1 MPKPSEK
8 ASYRRQRYLPVI
20 FIALAIVVFII
31 TLVGI
36 RESRTD
42 SLQLLVRQGTSL
54 TEALAQA
61 AENAIVSESFFD
73 YLVHK
78 RYSELVID
86 VASYGLEPS
95 ERQLSRLALD
105 HGIYSIHVFGLDSTI
120 RVSGVARP
128 AGASL
133 PDYVVEEAALL
144 LANPETN
151 YVLLLD
157 VGDIPGEAM
166 HYYLEIT
173 NDLQRVVIIVA
184 DALYYTD
191 ALKKTQIG
199 YLAQNMSREKGVEY
213 VIYQSKQGIVFSS
226 RTTGELLA
234 IDSDPFLTEA
244 LRSDTISNRIY
255 DFQDKTVLE
264 LVRPFSTEDYPFGL
278 LRVGLSLERYYSV
291 SRGFNIQMVTLS
303 GVLFVLVVVVLLYL
317 SGREKRQ
324 EIARKFVRIK
334 SVTDKIFDEMRTG
347 VAVVDKQG
355 TITQANKA
363 FGNILGAS
371 DVVGKPWLSV
381 IPAND
386 PVLMGILTPE
396 GRSVENETTNEFNY
410 VRKTLLVS
418 SSSVEL
424 EGDETG
430 GIVVVVY
437 DITRLKE
444 FEAKSVR
451 KERLSE
457 LGNLAAAVAHEI
469 RNPLNT
475 ISIAVQR
482 LASEFTPKE
491 NAEEYHSFTGQIRS
505 ETKRLNDIITRFLA
519 LARDEKQRLTK
530 VNLKE
535 LVDETCQLLKPEA
548 DKLGIELKGYRDPKA
563 VITADPAGLKQILSN
578 LFNNAKEALAGKPGQ
593 VVIDVTCEEDIVT
606 LAFFDD
612 GPGIPK
618 NVRDKIFT
626 PYYTTKKSGTGLGLS
641 TVHKIV
647 TDAGGEIR
655 METSHWG
662 GARFVM
668 EFPREK

>member
-1 MPKPSEK
+1 MPKPSQN
-8 ASYRRQRYLPVI
+8 ASYRRQRYVPVI
-20 FIALAIVVFII
+20 VIALAITVFII
-31 TLVGI
+31 TMVGI

-42 SLQLLVRQGTSL
+42 SLQLLVRQGTSF

-78 RYSELVID
+78 RYSELVINL
-86 VASYGLEPS
+86 ASYGREPS
-95 ERQLSRLALD
+95 EQQLSRLALD
-105 HGIYSIHVFGLDSTI
+105 HGVYSIHVVGLDSTVQ
-120 RVSGVARP
+120 VSGVARP
-128 AGASL
+128 AGANL
-133 PDYVVEEAALL
+133 PDYVVEEAFQL
-144 LANPETN
+144 LANPEMH
-151 YVLLLD
+151 YFLLFD
-157 VGDIPGEAM
+157 EGDSPGEAV

-173 NDLQRVVIIVA
+173 SDLQRVVIIVA
-184 DALYYTD
+184 DALYYID

-234 IDSDPFLTEA
+234 IDSDPFLTKA

-255 DFQDKTVLE
+255 EFQEKTVLE
-264 LVRPFSTEDYPFGL
+264 LARPFSTEDYPFGL
-278 LRVGLSLERYYSV
+278 LRVGLSLDRYYSV
-291 SRGFNIQMVTLS
+291 SRGFNIQMVTVS

-324 EIARKFVRIK
+324 EIAREFVRIK

-347 VAVVDKQG
+347 VAIVDKQG
-355 TITQANKA
+355 TITLANKA
-363 FGNILGAS
+363 FENILGSS
-371 DVVGKPWLSV
+371 DVVDKPWRSV

-386 PVLMGILTPE
+386 PVLAGILSPE
-396 GRSVENETTNEFNY
+396 GRSVENETTNEFKH

-424 EGDETG
+424 EGDDTG
-430 GIVVVVY
+430 GIVVMVY

-482 LASEFTPKE
+482 LASEFTPQE
-491 NAEEYHSFTGQIRS
+491 NSEEYQSFTGQIRA

-548 DKLGIELKGYRDPKA
+548 DKLGIELQGFRDPKA
-563 VITADPAGLKQILSN
+563 EITADAAGLKQILSN
-578 LFNNAKEALAGKPGQ
+578 LFNNAKEALAGKPGR
-593 VVIDVTCEEDIVT
+593 VVIDATCEEDKVI
-606 LAFFDD
+606 LAFVDD
-612 GPGIPK
+612 GPGIPQ

-626 PYYTTKKSGTGLGLS
+626 PYYTTKESGTGLGLS

-647 TDAGGEIR
+647 ADAGGEIK
-655 METSHWG
+655 METSQWG

-668 EFPREK
+668 EFTRQN

>member
-1 MPKPSEK
+1 MPKPSQNT
-8 ASYRRQRYLPVI
+8 SYRRQRYIPVAV
-20 FIALAIVVFII
+20 IALAVTVFII
-31 TLVGI
+31 TIVGI
-36 RESRTD
+36 RESRSD

-86 VASYGLEPS
+86 LASYGLEPS
-95 ERQLSRLALD
+95 QLQLTRLALD
-105 HGIYSIHVFGLDSTI
+105 HGIYSIHVLGLDATVQI
-120 RVSGVARP
+120 SGVARP
-128 AGASL
+128 VGASL
-133 PDYVVEEAALL
+133 PDYVLEEAAQL
-144 LANPETN
+144 LANPEMN
-151 YVLLLD
+151 YILLFD
-157 VGDIPGEAM
+157 EGHIPGEAI

-173 NDLQRVVIIVA
+173 NDLRRVVIIVA
-184 DALYYTD
+184 DALYYID

-213 VIYQSKQGIVFSS
+213 IIYQSKQGIVFSS

-234 IDSDPFLTEA
+234 IDSDPFLTDA
-244 LRSDTISNRIY
+244 LRSDTICNRIY
-255 DFQDKTVLE
+255 ELQERAVLE
-264 LVRPFSTEDYPFGL
+264 LVRPFSTEDYRFGL
-278 LRVGLSLERYYSV
+278 LRVGLSLDRYYSV
-291 SRGFNIQMVTLS
+291 SRGFNIQMVTVS

-324 EIARKFVRIK
+324 EIAREFVRIK

-347 VAVVDKQG
+347 VAVIDKQG
-355 TITQANKA
+355 TVTQANKA
-363 FGNILGAS
+363 FENILGS
-371 DVVGKPWLSV
+371 SNVVGKPWLSV

-396 GRSVENETTNEFNY
+396 GRSIENETTNEFRY

-424 EGDETG
+424 DGEETG
-430 GIVVVVY
+430 GIVAVVY

-482 LASEFTPKE
+482 LASEFAPRE
-491 NAEEYHSFTGQIRS
+491 NAQEYQSFTSQIRS
-505 ETKRLNDIITRFLA
+505 ETIRLNDIITRFLA
-519 LARDEKQRLTK
+519 LARDEKKRLTK

-535 LVDETCQLLKPEA
+535 LIDETCQLLKPEA
-548 DKLGIELKGYRDPKA
+548 DKLGIELKGYRDPRA
-563 VITADPAGLKQILSN
+563 EITADAAGLKQILSN
-578 LFNNAKEALAGKPGQ
+578 LFNNAKEVLAGKPGRIA
-593 VVIDVTCEEDIVT
+593 IDATRGEDTVT

-618 NVRDKIFT
+618 DVRDKIFT
-626 PYYTTKKSGTGLGLS
+626 PYYTTKESGTGLGLS
-641 TVHKIV
+641 TVYKIV
-647 TDAGGEIR
+647 TDAGGEIKV
-655 METSHWG
+655 ETSHWG